1 MKRRLGWG
9 LIAAGLGAAGHV
21 TGCAAPSTPKLTPE
35 QMSALQTREIDAPV
49 DATFRAA
56 AGVMMDSGM
65 AISMSDHAAGLV
77 SGANWGYIGGVNH
90 AYRTEWGG
98 VLVWVRSAGPG
109 RSSMRVSFGEGTNP
123 EAEPVSRFAAQ
134 VQERV
139 MMASEP
145 GRASR

>member
-1 MKRRLGWG
+1 MRTASSIDSTRALTARL
-9 LIAAGLGAAGHV
+9 
-21 TGCAAPSTPKLTPE
+21 PS
-35 QMSALQTREIDAPV
+35 
-49 DATFRAA
+49 
-56 AGVMMDSGM
+56 
-65 AISMSDHAAGLV
+65 
-77 SGANWGYIGGVNH
+77 
-90 AYRTEWGG
+90 
-98 VLVWVRSAGPG
+98 LVWVRSAGPG